1 MRIVCSKDE
10 LIKGLQIALPIA
22 TGKATLPILSN
33 VLLETEDNK
42 LKIAASDLETSVS
55 FYIKAEIVEQG
66 AITIPAKKFFD
77 IIKEVV
83 SDEIEIKNID
93 GDIVNIKAGKSKFVL
108 NGINKK
114 DYPLINEFP
123 QENNITLNAKNFADM
138 LIKTVYAVSKDAQRY
153 VLNGVYLSLKQ
164 NVFTVVGTDG
174 KRLAYIVDDAI
185 QNPTNLEKI
194 AIIPTKAAIDII
206 KIIGTNTEIKELSF
220 AVFMEE
226 NRIAI
231 KFGDITFFAA
241 VIEGKFP
248 NYQQILPQ
256 ENQDLITVKL
266 NVAQTLS
273 AIKQAALFTLA
284 NVGVSNPIKL
294 TFDKNQLLVSAS
306 SSVAGSGEIEMDVE
320 FSNKKITLLFNPQYL
335 KDVLQNIECENVIL
349 HYSTETNPTYFIPE
363 NNAHYINVVMPIRN

>member
-66 AITIPAKKFFD
+66 SITIPAKRFFD
-77 IIKEVV
+77 IVKEVV

-123 QENNITLNAKNFADM
+123 QQDHITLNAKTFADM

-153 VLNGVYLSLKQ
+153 VLNGVYLSLKE
-164 NVFTVVGTDG
+164 NELTIVSTDG
-174 KRLAYIVDDAI
+174 KRLAYVVDNTI
-185 QNPTNLEKI
+185 QNPLKLEKT
-194 AIIPTKAAIDII
+194 AIIPTKAAVDII
-206 KIIGTNTEIKELSF
+206 KIIGTNTENKELLF
-220 AVFMEE
+220 AFTEE

-241 VIEGKFP
+241 VIDGKFP
-248 NYQQILPQ
+248 NYQQILPR

-266 NVAQTLS
+266 NVAQTL
-273 AIKQAALFTLA
+273 AAVRQAALFTNA
-284 NVGVSNPIKL
+284 NIGIASPVKL
-294 TFDKNQLLVSAS
+294 TFEKNKLTVSAS
-306 SSVAGSGEIEMDVE
+306 STNSGSGEIEMDVE
-320 FSNKKITLLFNPQYL
+320 FANKKITLMFNPQYL
-335 KDVLQNIECENVIL
+335 KDVLQNIECENVVL
-349 HYSTETNPTYFIPE
+349 NYSTETSPAYFIPE

>member
-66 AITIPAKKFFD
+66 AITIPAKKLFD

-123 QENNITLNAKNFADM
+123 QQDHIVFNAKTFADM

-174 KRLAYIVDDAI
+174 KRLAYIVDTLQTDMNI
-185 QNPTNLEKI
+185 EKT
-194 AIIPTKAAIDII
+194 AIIPTKAVVDII
-206 KIIGTNTEIKELSF
+206 KILGTNTENKELLF
-220 AVFMEE
+220 AFTEE

-241 VIEGKFP
+241 VIDGKFP
-248 NYQQILPQ
+248 NYVQILPK

-284 NVGVSNPIKL
+284 NVGVASPVKL

-306 SSVAGSGEIEMDVE
+306 SSTAGSGEIEMDVE
-320 FSNKKITLLFNPQYL
+320 FSNKKVTLLFNPQYL

-349 HYSTETNPTYFIPE
+349 NYSTETSPAYFIPE

>member
-66 AITIPAKKFFD
+66 SITIPAKRFFD

-123 QENNITLNAKNFADM
+123 QQDHITLNAKNFADM

-153 VLNGVYLSLKQ
+153 ILNGVYLSLKE
-164 NVFTVVGTDG
+164 NELTIVSTDG
-174 KRLAYIVDDAI
+174 KRLAYVVDNTI
-185 QNPTNLEKI
+185 QNPLKLEKI
-194 AIIPTKAAIDII
+194 AIIPTKAAVDII
-206 KIIGTNTEIKELSF
+206 KIIRTNTENKELLF
-220 AVFMEE
+220 AFTEE
-226 NRIAI
+226 NIIAI

-241 VIEGKFP
+241 VIDGKFP

-256 ENQDLITVKL
+256 ENQDLIIVKL

-284 NVGVSNPIKL
+284 NVGVASPVKL

-306 SSVAGSGEIEMDVE
+306 SSTAGSGEIEMDVE
-320 FSNKKITLLFNPQYL
+320 FSNKKVTLLFNPQYL

-349 HYSTETNPTYFIPE
+349 NYSTETAPAYFIPE
-363 NNAHYINVVMPIRN
+363 NNSHYINVVMPIRN

>member
-1 MRIVCSKDE
+1 
-10 LIKGLQIALPIA
+10 LQIALPIA

-66 AITIPAKKFFD
+66 AITIPAKKLFD

-123 QENNITLNAKNFADM
+123 QQDHIVFNAKTFADM

-174 KRLAYIVDDAI
+174 KRLAYIVDTLQTDMNI
-185 QNPTNLEKI
+185 EKT
-194 AIIPTKAAIDII
+194 AIIPTKAVVDII
-206 KIIGTNTEIKELSF
+206 KILGTNTENKELLF
-220 AVFMEE
+220 AFTEE

-241 VIEGKFP
+241 VIDGKFP
-248 NYQQILPQ
+248 NYVQILPK

-284 NVGVSNPIKL
+284 NVGVASPVKL

-306 SSVAGSGEIEMDVE
+306 SSTAGSGEIEMDVE
-320 FSNKKITLLFNPQYL
+320 FSNKKVTLLFNPQYL

-349 HYSTETNPTYFIPE
+349 NYSTETSPAYFIPE